1 MRVSV
6 WSQTVLHKWV
16 LTLKNFLCHIVHQ
29 SSTLNWIYVAV
40 EQKFVQ
46 GLEREREGETGCE
59 TICQCPA
66 VKSVMSLC
74 THLLHQ
80 HTCGQFFWV
89 HASSNTITAAW
100 MLITPYINTIQGLSL
115 SGFCDIL
122 FNLIF
127 FSPYFLLLQCLEPEF
142 VIFLVWN
149 SDGFPWGKLVSC
161 YAVKVSHIVG
171 GICLSSPFLLFLL
184 IY

>member
-74 THLLHQ
+74 THFISTHVGSFSGCMLHLTQ
-80 HTCGQFFWV
+80 SQLHGCWSHHILIPFKAWVWVVSVTSYLIWFFFLHIFCYFNAWSQNLSFFLCEILMV
-89 HASSNTITAAW
+89 FPEENRFHAMRS
-100 MLITPYINTIQGLSL
+100 
-115 SGFCDIL
+115 
-122 FNLIF
+122 
-127 FSPYFLLLQCLEPEF
+127 
-142 VIFLVWN
+142 
-149 SDGFPWGKLVSC
+149 K
-161 YAVKVSHIVG
+161 
-171 GICLSSPFLLFLL
+171 
-184 IY
+184 